1 MSRGK
6 PRKFEILSVELSPG
20 GPGPVRS
27 YRVRYRG
34 IVNKQWVEQELWS
47 NGCNEAE
54 ARRKTEQRFGGK
66 K

>member
-1 MSRGK
+1 
-6 PRKFEILSVELSPG
+6 
-20 GPGPVRS
+20 VRS